1 MRDEKPSNILLR
13 VCVMA
18 SERSQIIQE
27 AFLEF
32 AIYLGC
38 RIEDLQL
45 REYTRELMEENIPTS
60 DVVYAL
66 QQIRKQSN
74 RKMRGMALP
83 AEVLQFLRPQL
94 SDDDLANSIA
104 AKIQYCYRH
113 FGYNNADGAKAYMG
127 PQAWQV
133 VHDSGGWVQMCA
145 GATEEGKRTEYAQL
159 RDLARSVLRR
169 DVQTQRMVQLE
180 ARRSQR
186 ASILTEPKLTPV
198 QMAENRRRAAELVG
212 SVFSARKPAGV
223 TS

>member
-18 SERSQIIQE
+18 SERSQVIQE

-38 RIEDLQL
+38 RIEDVQL
-45 REYTRELMEENIPTS
+45 REYTREMLEENIATA

-66 QQIRKQSN
+66 QQIRKQPN
-74 RKMRGMALP
+74 RKMRGIALP
-83 AEVLQFLRPQL
+83 AEVIQFLRPQL
-94 SDDDLANSIA
+94 SDDDVANSIA
-104 AKIQYCYRH
+104 AKIQYCYKH
-113 FGYNNADGAKAYMG
+113 FGYNNADAAKAHMG
-127 PQAWQV
+127 VQAWQV
-133 VHDSGGWVQMCA
+133 VHESGGWAQMCA

-169 DVQTQRMVQLE
+169 DVQTQRMAQLE
-180 ARRSQR
+180 ARRLQP
-186 ASILTEPKLTPV
+186 ASILSEPRLTPV

-212 SVFSARKPAGV
+212 SVFRPHPKARVPI
-223 TS
+223 